1 MIVQGFPPEKL
12 HIASF
17 NTSGTLLKPRHHSA
31 AGVEHMLKG
40 IGASG
45 GTIYS
50 SGVKVFHDAKVRIP
64 SGADLILFA
73 VGDEAG
79 EQGELFASNL
89 KTWGYV
95 PRAFAH
101 IVNVS
106 FAHHRGNTVRRAA
119 EILGV
124 PYTEVNV
131 EQMTDVY
138 QVQRTLKAVLE
149 AQPYRANGSL
159 IEKIMQ
165 TDLLVAP
172 Y

>member
-17 NTSGTLLKPRHHSA
+17 NTTGTVLKPRHHSA
-31 AGVEHMLKG
+31 AGVQHMPQGHRRKRWNGLWLSHHRTARQWRAPAV
-40 IGASG
+40 GAE
-45 GTIYS
+45 
-50 SGVKVFHDAKVRIP
+50 
-64 SGADLILFA
+64 LIIFA

-79 EQGELFASNL
+79 EAGESFAQNIQNS
-89 KTWGYV
+89 GYT

-101 IVNVS
+101 IVNVARNES
-106 FAHHRGNTVRRAA
+106 RGTTVRRAA
-119 EILGV
+119 EVLRV

-131 EQMTDVY
+131 EQFTDVY

-149 AQPYRANGSL
+149 AQPYREKGSM

-165 TDLLVAP
+165 TELLLSP